1 MKAIYI
7 TGTAGSGKSLLTSN
21 LLQWYIDHDN
31 FPITLNLDPAVSE
44 LPYPPDVDIR
54 DHIDISNIIDTY
66 GLGPNGAIIMAHDL
80 ISTKIQ
86 DIQLEVDELNPDYIL
101 IDTPGQI
108 ELFAYRSSGNY
119 FISNFQADSKVTIFI
134 MDGVLVSSPINFVSL
149 SLLSTSINLRLKTS
163 QINVLS
169 KRDLIID
176 NLENILDWSHSDTT
190 LLEALDKENNQEFSL
205 LSKDVVKIISQNGLN
220 QDLVAVSNLTMNGLI
235 ELYSVLSRILNQ
247 GEEIEY

>member
-31 FPITLNLDPAVSE
+31 SPITLNLDPAVSE
-44 LPYPPDVDIR
+44 LPYTPDVDIR
-54 DHIDISNIIDTY
+54 DHIDINKIIETY
-66 GLGPNGAIIMAHDL
+66 GLGPNGAIIMSHDL
-80 ISTKIQ
+80 IGTKIQ

-149 SLLSTSINLRLKTS
+149 SLLSASINLRLKTS

-176 NLENILDWSHSDTT
+176 NLENILDWAHSDTA

-205 LSKDVVKIISQNGLN
+205 LSKDVRKIISQNGLN
-220 QDLVAVSNLTMNGLI
+220 QELVAISNLTMNGLI
-235 ELYSVLSRILNQ
+235 ELSSVLSRILNQ

>member
-7 TGTAGSGKSLLTSN
+7 TGTAGSGKSLLASN

-44 LPYPPDVDIR
+44 LPYLPDVDIR
-54 DHIDISNIIDTY
+54 DHIDINNIIETY

>member
-31 FPITLNLDPAVSE
+31 SPMTLNLDPAVSE
-44 LPYPPDVDIR
+44 LPYIPDVDIR
-54 DHIDISNIIDTY
+54 DHIDINKIIETY
-66 GLGPNGAIIMAHDL
+66 GLGPNGAIIMSHDL
-80 ISTKIQ
+80 IGTKIQ

-119 FISNFQADSKVTIFI
+119 FISNFQVDSKVTVFI

-149 SLLSTSINLRLKTS
+149 SLLSASINLRLKTS

-176 NLENILDWSHSDTT
+176 NLENILDWAHSDTA
-190 LLEALDKENNQEFSL
+190 LLEALDKEHNQEFSL
-205 LSKDVVKIISQNGLN
+205 LSKDVRKIISQNGLN
-220 QDLVAVSNLTMNGLI
+220 QELVAISNLTMNGLI
-235 ELYSVLSRILNQ
+235 ELSSVLSRILNQ

>member
-7 TGTAGSGKSLLTSN
+7 TGTAGAGKSLLTSN

-31 FPITLNLDPAVSE
+31 SPITLNLDPAVSE
-44 LPYPPDVDIR
+44 LPYIPDVDIR
-54 DHIDISNIIDTY
+54 DHIDINKIIETY
-66 GLGPNGAIIMAHDL
+66 GLGPNGAIIMSHDL
-80 ISTKIQ
+80 IGTKIQ

-119 FISNFQADSKVTIFI
+119 FISNFQVDSKVTIFI

-149 SLLSTSINLRLKTS
+149 SLLSASINLRLKTS

-176 NLENILDWSHSDTT
+176 NLENILDWAHSDTA
-190 LLEALDKENNQEFSL
+190 LLEALDNENNQEFSL
-205 LSKDVVKIISQNGLN
+205 LSKDVRKIISQNGLN
-220 QDLVAVSNLTMNGLI
+220 QELVAISNLTMNGLI
-235 ELYSVLSRILNQ
+235 ELSSVLSRILNQ
-247 GEEIEY
+247 GEEFEY

>member
-7 TGTAGSGKSLLTSN
+7 TGTAGSGKSLLASN

-176 NLENILDWSHSDTT
+176 NLENILDWSQSDTT

>member
-21 LLQWYIDHDN
+21 LLQWYIDHNN

-44 LPYPPDVDIR
+44 LPYLPDVDIR
-54 DHIDISNIIDTY
+54 DHIDINNIIDTY

-220 QDLVAVSNLTMNGLI
+220 QDLVAVSNITMNGLI

>member
-44 LPYPPDVDIR
+44 LPYLPDVDIR

-176 NLENILDWSHSDTT
+176 NLENILDWSQSDTT

>member
-1 MKAIYI
+1 MRVIYI
-7 TGTAGSGKSLLTSN
+7 TGTAGSGKSLLASN

-31 FPITLNLDPAVSE
+31 FPITLNLDPAVTE
-44 LPYPPDVDIR
+44 LPYLPDVDIR
-54 DHIDISNIIDTY
+54 NHIDINNIIETY
-66 GLGPNGAIIMAHDL
+66 GLGPNAAIIMSYDL
-80 ISTKIQ
+80 IGTKIQ

-119 FISNFQADSKVTIFI
+119 FISNFQADSKVSIFL

-149 SLLSTSINLRLKTS
+149 SLLSASINLRLKTS

-176 NLENILDWSHSDTT
+176 NLENILNWANSDTA
-190 LLEALDKENNQEFSL
+190 LLKALDKENNQEFSL
-205 LSKDVVKIISQNGLN
+205 LSKDVIKIISQNGLN
-220 QDLVAVSNLTMNGLI
+220 QELLAISNLTLNGLI
-235 ELYSVLSRILNQ
+235 ELSSVLSRILNQ

>member
-54 DHIDISNIIDTY
+54 DHIDINNIIETY

-205 LSKDVVKIISQNGLN
+205 LSKDVLKIISQNGLN

-247 GEEIEY
+247 GEEVEY

>member
-54 DHIDISNIIDTY
+54 DHIDINNIIDTY

-119 FISNFQADSKVTIFI
+119 FISNFQADSKVTVFI

>member
-54 DHIDISNIIDTY
+54 DHIDINNIMDTY

-169 KRDLIID
+169 KRDLIIG
-176 NLENILDWSHSDTT
+176 NLENILDWARSDTT

>member
-44 LPYPPDVDIR
+44 LPYLPDVDIR
-54 DHIDISNIIDTY
+54 DHIDINNIIETY

-176 NLENILDWSHSDTT
+176 NLENILDWCHSDRT

-205 LSKDVVKIISQNGLN
+205 LSKDVLKIISQNGLN

-247 GEEIEY
+247 GEEVEY

>member
-31 FPITLNLDPAVSE
+31 SPITLNLDPAVSE
-44 LPYPPDVDIR
+44 LPYIPDVDIR
-54 DHIDISNIIDTY
+54 DHIDINNIIETY
-66 GLGPNGAIIMAHDL
+66 GLGPNGAIIMSHDL
-80 ISTKIQ
+80 IGTKIQ

-119 FISNFQADSKVTIFI
+119 FISNFQADSKVNIFI

-149 SLLSTSINLRLKTS
+149 SLLSASINLRLKTS

-176 NLENILDWSHSDTT
+176 NLENILDWAHSDTA

-205 LSKDVVKIISQNGLN
+205 LSKDVRKIISQNGLN
-220 QDLVAVSNLTMNGLI
+220 QELVAISNLTMNGLI
-235 ELYSVLSRILNQ
+235 ELSSVLSRILNQ

>member
-31 FPITLNLDPAVSE
+31 SPITLNLDPAVSE
-44 LPYPPDVDIR
+44 LPYIPDVDIR
-54 DHIDISNIIDTY
+54 DHIDINKIIETY
-66 GLGPNGAIIMAHDL
+66 GLGPNGAIIMSHDL
-80 ISTKIQ
+80 IGTKIQ

-119 FISNFQADSKVTIFI
+119 FISNFQVDSKVTIFI

-149 SLLSTSINLRLKTS
+149 SLLSASINLRLKTS

-176 NLENILDWSHSDTT
+176 NLENILDWAHSDTA

-205 LSKDVVKIISQNGLN
+205 LSKDVRKIISQNGLN
-220 QDLVAVSNLTMNGLI
+220 QELMAISNLTMNGLI
-235 ELYSVLSRILNQ
+235 ELSSVLSRILNQ

>member
-21 LLQWYIDHDN
+21 LLQWYIDHGN
-31 FPITLNLDPAVSE
+31 SPITLNLDPAVSE
-44 LPYPPDVDIR
+44 LPYIPDVDIR
-54 DHIDISNIIDTY
+54 DHIDINNIIETY
-66 GLGPNGAIIMAHDL
+66 GLGPNGAIIMSHDL
-80 ISTKIQ
+80 IGTKIQ

-108 ELFAYRSSGNY
+108 ELFAYRSSGTY
-119 FISNFQADSKVTIFI
+119 FISNFHVDSKVTIFI

-149 SLLSTSINLRLKTS
+149 SLLSASINLRLKTS

-176 NLENILDWSHSDTT
+176 NLENILDWAHSDTA

-205 LSKDVVKIISQNGLN
+205 LSKDVRKIISQNGLN
-220 QDLVAVSNLTMNGLI
+220 QELVAISNLTMNGLI
-235 ELYSVLSRILNQ
+235 ELSSVLSRILNQ

>member
-54 DHIDISNIIDTY
+54 DHIDINNIIDTY

>member
-1 MKAIYI
+1 
-7 TGTAGSGKSLLTSN
+7 
-21 LLQWYIDHDN
+21 
-31 FPITLNLDPAVSE
+31 LDPAVSE
-44 LPYPPDVDIR
+44 LPYLPDVDIR
-54 DHIDISNIIDTY
+54 NHIDINNIIETY
-66 GLGPNGAIIMAHDL
+66 GLGPNGAIIMSHDL
-80 ISTKIQ
+80 IGTKIQ

-119 FISNFQADSKVTIFI
+119 FISNFQADSKTSIFI

-149 SLLSTSINLRLKTS
+149 SLLSASINLRLKTS

-176 NLENILDWSHSDTT
+176 NLENILEWAHSDTA
-190 LLEALDKENNQEFSL
+190 LLKALDKENNQEFSL
-205 LSKDVVKIISQNGLN
+205 LSKDVIKIISQNGLN
-220 QDLVAVSNLTMNGLI
+220 QELLAISNLTLNGLI
-235 ELYSVLSRILNQ
+235 ELSSVLSRILNQ

>member
-1 MKAIYI
+1 
-7 TGTAGSGKSLLTSN
+7 
-21 LLQWYIDHDN
+21 
-31 FPITLNLDPAVSE
+31 LDPAVSE
-44 LPYPPDVDIR
+44 LPYLPDVDIR
-54 DHIDISNIIDTY
+54 NHIDINNIIETY
-66 GLGPNGAIIMAHDL
+66 GLGPNGAIIMSHDL
-80 ISTKIQ
+80 IGTKIQ

-119 FISNFQADSKVTIFI
+119 FISNFQADSKTSIFI

-149 SLLSTSINLRLKTS
+149 SLLSASINLRLKTS

-176 NLENILDWSHSDTT
+176 NLENILEWAHSDTA

-205 LSKDVVKIISQNGLN
+205 LSKDVIKIISQNGLN
-220 QDLVAVSNLTMNGLI
+220 QELLAISNLTLNGLI
-235 ELYSVLSRILNQ
+235 ELSSALSRILNQ

>member
-44 LPYPPDVDIR
+44 LPYLPDVDIR
-54 DHIDISNIIDTY
+54 DHIDINNIIETY

-86 DIQLEVDELNPDYIL
+86 DIQLEVDELNPDYII

-205 LSKDVVKIISQNGLN
+205 LSKDVLKIISQNGLN

>member
-44 LPYPPDVDIR
+44 LPYLPDVDIR
-54 DHIDISNIIDTY
+54 DHIDINNIIETY

-163 QINVLS
+163 QINLLS
-169 KRDLIID
+169 TRDLIID

>member
-44 LPYPPDVDIR
+44 LPYLPDVDIR
-54 DHIDISNIIDTY
+54 DHIDINNIIETY

-176 NLENILDWSHSDTT
+176 NLENILDWCHSDTT

-205 LSKDVVKIISQNGLN
+205 LSKDVLKIISQNGLN

-247 GEEIEY
+247 GEEVEY

>member
-31 FPITLNLDPAVSE
+31 SPITLNLDPAVSE
-44 LPYPPDVDIR
+44 LPYIPDVDIR
-54 DHIDISNIIDTY
+54 DHIDINKIIETY
-66 GLGPNGAIIMAHDL
+66 GLGPNGAIIMSHDL
-80 ISTKIQ
+80 IGTKIQ

-149 SLLSTSINLRLKTS
+149 SLLSASINLRLKTS

-176 NLENILDWSHSDTT
+176 NLENILDWAHSDTA

-205 LSKDVVKIISQNGLN
+205 LSKDVRKIISQNGLN
-220 QDLVAVSNLTMNGLI
+220 QELVAISNLTMNGLI
-235 ELYSVLSRILNQ
+235 ELSSVLSRILNQ

>member
-1 MKAIYI
+1 
-7 TGTAGSGKSLLTSN
+7 
-21 LLQWYIDHDN
+21 
-31 FPITLNLDPAVSE
+31 LDPAVSE
-44 LPYPPDVDIR
+44 LPYLPDVDIR
-54 DHIDISNIIDTY
+54 NHIDINNIIETY
-66 GLGPNGAIIMAHDL
+66 GLGPNGAIIMSHDL
-80 ISTKIQ
+80 IGTKIQ

-119 FISNFQADSKVTIFI
+119 FISNFQADSKTSIFI

-149 SLLSTSINLRLKTS
+149 SLLSASINLRLKTS

-176 NLENILDWSHSDTT
+176 NLENILEWAHSDTA
-190 LLEALDKENNQEFSL
+190 LLKALDNQEFSL
-205 LSKDVVKIISQNGLN
+205 LSKDVIKIISQNGLN
-220 QDLVAVSNLTMNGLI
+220 QELLAISNLTLNGLI
-235 ELYSVLSRILNQ
+235 ELSSVLSRILNQ

>member
-21 LLQWYIDHDN
+21 LLKWYIDHNN

-44 LPYPPDVDIR
+44 LPYLPDVDIR
-54 DHIDISNIIDTY
+54 DHIDINNIIDTY

-205 LSKDVVKIISQNGLN
+205 LSKDVIKIISQNGLN
-220 QDLVAVSNLTMNGLI
+220 QDVVAVSNLTMNGLI

>member
-44 LPYPPDVDIR
+44 LPYFPDVDIR
-54 DHIDISNIIDTY
+54 DHIDINNIIDTY
-66 GLGPNGAIIMAHDL
+66 GLGPNGSIIMSYDL
-80 ISTKIQ
+80 IGTKIQ
-86 DIQLEVDELNPDYIL
+86 DIQLEVNELNPDYIL

-119 FISNFQADSKVTIFI
+119 FISNFQADDKASIFI

-149 SLLSTSINLRLKTS
+149 SLLSASINLRLKTS

-169 KRDLIID
+169 KRDLILD
-176 NLENILDWSHSDTT
+176 NLENILDWAHSDTA
-190 LLEALDKENNQEFSL
+190 LLKALDIENNQEFSL
-205 LSKDVVKIISQNGLN
+205 LSKDIIKIISQNGLN
-220 QDLVAVSNLTMNGLI
+220 QELLAISNLTLNGLI
-235 ELYSVLSRILNQ
+235 ELTSVLSRILNQ

>member
-44 LPYPPDVDIR
+44 LPYLPDVDIR
-54 DHIDISNIIDTY
+54 DHIDINNIIDTY

-176 NLENILDWSHSDTT
+176 NLENILDWSHSDKT

-205 LSKDVVKIISQNGLN
+205 LSKDVIKIISQNGLN

>member
-31 FPITLNLDPAVSE
+31 SPITLNLDPAVSE
-44 LPYPPDVDIR
+44 LPYIPDVDIR
-54 DHIDISNIIDTY
+54 DHIDINNIIETY
-66 GLGPNGAIIMAHDL
+66 GLGPNGAIIMSHDL
-80 ISTKIQ
+80 IGTKIQ

-134 MDGVLVSSPINFVSL
+134 MDGVLISSPINFVSL
-149 SLLSTSINLRLKTS
+149 SLLSASINLRLKTS

-176 NLENILDWSHSDTT
+176 NLENILDWAHSDTA

-205 LSKDVVKIISQNGLN
+205 LSKDVRKIISQNGLN
-220 QDLVAVSNLTMNGLI
+220 QELVAISNLTMNGLI
-235 ELYSVLSRILNQ
+235 ELSSVLSRILNQ

>member
-44 LPYPPDVDIR
+44 LPYLPDVDIR
-54 DHIDISNIIDTY
+54 DHIDINNIIETY

-119 FISNFQADSKVTIFI
+119 FISNFQSDSKVTIFI

-220 QDLVAVSNLTMNGLI
+220 QNLVAVSNLTMNGLI

>member
-31 FPITLNLDPAVSE
+31 SPITLNLDPAVSE
-44 LPYPPDVDIR
+44 LPYIPDVDIR
-54 DHIDISNIIDTY
+54 DHIDINKIIETY
-66 GLGPNGAIIMAHDL
+66 GLGPNGAIIMSHDL
-80 ISTKIQ
+80 IGTKIQ

-119 FISNFQADSKVTIFI
+119 FISNFQVDSKVTIFI

-149 SLLSTSINLRLKTS
+149 SLLSASINLRLKTS

-176 NLENILDWSHSDTT
+176 NLENILDWAHSDTA
-190 LLEALDKENNQEFSL
+190 LLDALDKENNQEFSL
-205 LSKDVVKIISQNGLN
+205 LSKDVRKIISQNGLN
-220 QDLVAVSNLTMNGLI
+220 QELVAISNLTMNGLI
-235 ELYSVLSRILNQ
+235 ELSSVLSRILNQ

>member
-1 MKAIYI
+1 MKAMYI

-21 LLQWYIDHDN
+21 LLQWYIDHGN
-31 FPITLNLDPAVSE
+31 SPITLNLDPAVSE
-44 LPYPPDVDIR
+44 LPYIPDVDIR
-54 DHIDISNIIDTY
+54 DHIDINKIIETY
-66 GLGPNGAIIMAHDL
+66 GLGPNGAIIMSHDL
-80 ISTKIQ
+80 IGTKIQ

-149 SLLSTSINLRLKTS
+149 SLLSASINLRLKTS

-176 NLENILDWSHSDTT
+176 NLENILDWAHSDTA
-190 LLEALDKENNQEFSL
+190 LLDALDKENNQEFSL
-205 LSKDVVKIISQNGLN
+205 LSKDVRKIISQNGLN
-220 QDLVAVSNLTMNGLI
+220 QELVAISNLTMNGLI
-235 ELYSVLSRILNQ
+235 ELSSVLSRILNQ

>member
-44 LPYPPDVDIR
+44 LPYPADVDIR
-54 DHIDISNIIDTY
+54 DHIDINNIIDTY

-176 NLENILDWSHSDTT
+176 NLENILDWSQSDTT

>member
-21 LLQWYIDHDN
+21 LLQWYIDHNN

-44 LPYPPDVDIR
+44 LPYLPDVDIR
-54 DHIDISNIIDTY
+54 DHIDINNIIETY

-176 NLENILDWSHSDTT
+176 NLENILDWSHSDRT

-205 LSKDVVKIISQNGLN
+205 LSKDVLKIISQNGLN

>member
-1 MKAIYI
+1 MKE
-7 TGTAGSGKSLLTSN
+7 
-21 LLQWYIDHDN
+21 D
-31 FPITLNLDPAVSE
+31 
-44 LPYPPDVDIR
+44 
-54 DHIDISNIIDTY
+54 IDINNIIETY
-66 GLGPNGAIIMAHDL
+66 GLGPNGAIIMSHDL
-80 ISTKIQ
+80 IGTKIQ

-119 FISNFQADSKVTIFI
+119 FISNFQADNKTSIFI

-149 SLLSTSINLRLKTS
+149 SLLSASINLRLKTS

-176 NLENILDWSHSDTT
+176 NLENILDWANSDTA
-190 LLEALDKENNQEFSL
+190 LLKALDKENNQEFSL
-205 LSKDVVKIISQNGLN
+205 LSKDVIKIISQNGLN
-220 QDLVAVSNLTMNGLI
+220 QELLAISNLTLNGLI
-235 ELYSVLSRILNQ
+235 ELSSVLSRILNQ

>member
-21 LLQWYIDHDN
+21 LLQWYVDHDN

-44 LPYPPDVDIR
+44 LPYLPDVDIR
-54 DHIDISNIIDTY
+54 DHIDINNIIETY

-134 MDGVLVSSPINFVSL
+134 MDGVLVSSPINYVSL

-176 NLENILDWSHSDTT
+176 NLENILDWSHSDRT

-205 LSKDVVKIISQNGLN
+205 LSKDVLKIISQNGLN

-247 GEEIEY
+247 GEEVEY

>member
-54 DHIDISNIIDTY
+54 DHIDINNIMDTY

-134 MDGVLVSSPINFVSL
+134 MDGVPVSSPINFVSL

-176 NLENILDWSHSDTT
+176 NLENILDWARSDTT

>member
-31 FPITLNLDPAVSE
+31 SPITLNLDPAVSE
-44 LPYPPDVDIR
+44 LPYIPDVDIR
-54 DHIDISNIIDTY
+54 DHIDINNIIETY
-66 GLGPNGAIIMAHDL
+66 GLGPNGAIIMSHDL
-80 ISTKIQ
+80 IGTKIQ

-119 FISNFQADSKVTIFI
+119 FISNFLADSKVNIFI

-149 SLLSTSINLRLKTS
+149 SLLSASINLRLKTS

-176 NLENILDWSHSDTT
+176 NLENILDWAHSDTA

-205 LSKDVVKIISQNGLN
+205 LSKDVRKIISQNGLN
-220 QDLVAVSNLTMNGLI
+220 QELVAISNLTMNGLI
-235 ELYSVLSRILNQ
+235 ELSSVLSRILNQ

>member
-21 LLQWYIDHDN
+21 LLQWYIDHNN

-44 LPYPPDVDIR
+44 LPYLPDVDIR
-54 DHIDISNIIDTY
+54 DHIDINNIIDTY

-205 LSKDVVKIISQNGLN
+205 LSKDVIKIISQNGLN